1 MFLQFIA
8 PFIHAHTF
16 GYDNSKDN
24 AFHVHADK
32 VSSANSTSN
41 SLNQAQISEN
51 QIIGAITTVA
61 SGIKTSVADDIADG
75 IAVMAILFTLVLLVF
90 GISARFVWQPIQALP
105 TQRYFY
111 ALQNPRAPPR

>member
-24 AFHVHADK
+24 AFHVHADE
-32 VSSANSTSN
+32 VHSANSTSN

-61 SGIKTSVADDIADG
+61 SGIKTSLADDIADG
-75 IAVMAILFTLVLLVF
+75 IAVMAILFTVVLLVF
-90 GISARFVWQPIQALP
+90 GISARFVWQPILALHS
-105 TQRYFY
+105 QRYFY
-111 ALQNPRAPPR
+111 VLQNPRAPPR